1 MLKIDSLNV
10 AFALLLESFR
20 TISA

>member
-10 AFALLLESFR
+10 AFALLLESF